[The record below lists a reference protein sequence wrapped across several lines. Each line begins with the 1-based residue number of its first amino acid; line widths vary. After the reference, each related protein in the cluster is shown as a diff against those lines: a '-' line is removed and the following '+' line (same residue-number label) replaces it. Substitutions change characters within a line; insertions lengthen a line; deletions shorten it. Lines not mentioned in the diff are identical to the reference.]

1 MAKSMRSKI
10 KRKFRTELRKKIG
23 VPHLQVQETKI
34 QENLKKA
41 LESQAGGKSVFELK
55 KLMGGGA
62 APVAVAD
69 GGMDVDDAGSLAKTE
84 AEILNSEALAVKAK
98 EKKKEAK
105 KLANK
110 RRKKKFVHFH
120 TLRKKGV

>member
-23 VPHLQVQETKI
+23 VPHLQVQEAKI

-62 APVAVAD
+62 APVAVTD
-69 GGMDVDDAGSLAKTE
+69 GGMDVDNASSLAKTE
-84 AEILNSEALAVKAK
+84 AELLNEEALAAKAK